1 MKNERLENERT
12 HILNHPTYS
21 SIMEILE
28 QVFPIEIL
36 NLICTYFE
44 NGPVVT
50 RYDLATGKMRHLIQW
65 NSDDISQIEAMLM
78 IKQFFP
84 SYLKRISEHAYHY
97 IYFRAKDYFYSVLI
111 ERRKMIPSR

>member
-1 MKNERLENERT
+1 
-12 HILNHPTYS
+12 
-21 SIMEILE
+21 MEILE

-50 RYDLATGKMRHLIQW
+50 RYDLATSKMRHVIQW
-65 NSDDISQIEAMLM
+65 NSEHISQIEAMLM

-84 SYLKRISEHAYHY
+84 SYLQRIS
-97 IYFRAKDYFYSVLI
+97 D
-111 ERRKMIPSR
+111 PT